1 MDVVL
6 SNTAGVPIY
15 AQIVDQVKA
24 AILHGDIE
32 EGAALPSIRAL
43 ARDLRI
49 SVITTTR
56 AYAELVAGGF
66 VANVPGKGYFALPR
80 NTELVREQLLREVEV
95 HFADG
100 VAAGRLAGI
109 GDDELRDILDL
120 ALAPKEEP

>member
-1 MDVVL
+1 MTTL
-6 SNTAGVPIY
+6 IFKLQP
-15 AQIVDQVKA
+15 
-24 AILHGDIE
+24 
-32 EGAALPSIRAL
+32 

-56 AYAELVAGGF
+56 AYAELVADGF